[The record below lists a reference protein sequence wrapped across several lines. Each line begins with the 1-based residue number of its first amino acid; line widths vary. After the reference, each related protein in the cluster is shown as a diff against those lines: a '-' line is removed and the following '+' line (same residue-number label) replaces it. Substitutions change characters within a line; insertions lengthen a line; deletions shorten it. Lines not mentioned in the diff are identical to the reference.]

1 MLTVDSISIDSD
13 AIVALTQRLVRIPT
27 INPPGDYAE
36 IAAVM
41 KGEIERAGLE
51 TVVMEGQPG
60 KPNVFGLWRANRPDA
75 KTLLLSGHM
84 DVVGPG
90 DRSAWGHEPF
100 AAKIVDGA
108 MWGRG
113 TVDMKGAIAA
123 QLEAIRA
130 VKAAQG
136 ALPVNIMF
144 GCTVDDEIAG
154 DMGQRYVLAQGLA
167 SVGWPR
173 PDFHVLG
180 EATSLNITSDFKGRV
195 WIKVSLRGKTAH
207 GGAPQEGVNAIDRM
221 TEFVSRLRVRPAR
234 RHPVLGDDTLNL
246 GTLHGGTRVNAVA
259 DECEAQIDHR
269 FSEATGDQAVARL
282 RAVLDEF
289 QVEDPSFTVTKFEV
303 FEKRDAV
310 AVERESPDIAVLR
323 RAIARVIG
331 REPTLGGALSAGDA
345 YHSMKAGIP
354 GVWVG
359 PGDVRMLHAPNEHM
373 PLDELRLAGKVYASI
388 ILAYAEI
395 DQR

>member
-13 AIVALTQRLVRIPT
+13 AIVALTQRLVRLPT
-27 INPPGDYAE
+27 INPPGDYTA
-36 IAAVM
+36 IAAM
-41 KGEIERAGLE
+41 LKTEIERAGLE

-60 KPNVFGLWRANRPDA
+60 KPNVFGLWRANRPA
-75 KTLLLSGHM
+75 TKTLLLSGHM

-90 DRSAWGHEPF
+90 DMSGWKHEPF

-113 TVDMKGAIAA
+113 TVDMKGALAA

-130 VKAAQG
+130 VKAARG
-136 ALPVNIMF
+136 ALPVNVMF

-154 DMGQRYVLAQGLA
+154 DMGQRYVLAEGLNA
-167 SVGWPR
+167 VGWPR

-180 EATSLNITSDFKGRV
+180 EATSLNITSAFKGRV
-195 WIKVSLRGKTAH
+195 WVKVALRGKTAH

-221 TEFVSRLRVRPAR
+221 TEYVGRLRAQPRH
-234 RHPVLGDDTLNL
+234 RHPVLGEDTLNL
-246 GTLHGGTRVNAVA
+246 GTLHGGSRVNAVA
-259 DECEAQIDHR
+259 DECEAQIDYR
-269 FSEATGDQAVARL
+269 FSNATGDQAVGRL
-282 RAVLDEF
+282 RSVLDRF
-289 QVEDPSFTVTKFEV
+289 QSEDPSFAVAKFEV

-310 AVERESPDIAVLR
+310 AVENDSAEVGLLR
-323 RAIARVIG
+323 HAIARVTG
-331 REPTLGGALSAGDA
+331 REPSLGGALSAGDA

-388 ILAYAEI
+388 MLTYAGI
-395 DQR
+395 D

>member
-1 MLTVDSISIDSD
+1 MLTVESISIDGD
-13 AIVALTQRLVRIPT
+13 AIVALTQRLVRMPT

-41 KGEIERAGLE
+41 RAEIDRAGLE

-60 KPNVFGLWRANRPDA
+60 KPNVFGILRANRPDA

-90 DRSAWGHEPF
+90 DASAWKQEPF
-100 AAKIVDGA
+100 EATIVDGA

-113 TVDMKGAIAA
+113 TVDMKGALAA
-123 QLEAIRA
+123 QLEAVRA
-130 VKAAQG
+130 VKAAHG
-136 ALPVNIMF
+136 ALPVNVMF

-154 DMGQRYVLAQGLA
+154 GMGQRYVLDRGLA

-180 EATSLNITSDFKGRV
+180 EATSLNITSAFKGRV
-195 WIKVSLRGKTAH
+195 WVRVALRGKTAH
-207 GGAPQEGVNAIDRM
+207 GGAPQEGVNAIDKM
-221 TEFVSRLRVRPAR
+221 TAYVARLRAR
-234 RHPVLGDDTLNL
+234 APHRHPVLGDDTLNL
-246 GTLHGGTRVNAVA
+246 GTISGGTRVNAVA
-259 DECEAQIDHR
+259 DECEAQLDHR
-269 FSEATGDQAVARL
+269 FSDATGDEAVARL
-282 RAVLDEF
+282 RDALDAF
-289 QVEDPSFTVTKFEV
+289 QREDGTFAVTKFEV

-310 AVERESPDIAVLR
+310 AVENESANIALLR
-323 RAIARVIG
+323 RAIGSVTG
-331 REPTLGGALSAGDA
+331 RDPALGGALSAGGA

-373 PLDELRLAGKVYASI
+373 PLDELKRAGKIYAAI
-388 ILAYAEI
+388 ILAYAGI
-395 DQR
+395 G